1 LNGYACFC
9 RSNAFQ
15 PCFAAR
21 FHTYSCEDSMFKPYI
36 VAALAALLSV
46 GTVAAQTAASR
57 PDPLDAGAS
66 VPVTTYKSSFGA
78 YRAQSEPEVAPWRDS
93 NDTAA
98 RIGGWRAYAREAQGA
113 EAATP
118 APAVTPP
125 ASAVTPPAPAKP
137 VPADTKKPMHDGH
150 HMHGG
155 GKHAH

>member
-1 LNGYACFC
+1 
-9 RSNAFQ
+9 
-15 PCFAAR
+15 
-21 FHTYSCEDSMFKPYI
+21 MFKLFMA
-36 VAALAALLSV
+36 AALAALLSV

-57 PDPLDAGAS
+57 PDPMDAGAF
-66 VPVTTYKSSFGA
+66 VPVTTYKSPFGA

-113 EAATP
+113 ATAPTVPAA
-118 APAVTPP
+118 
-125 ASAVTPPAPAKP
+125 TPPAPAKP
-137 VPADTKKPMHDGH
+137 ASADAKKPIHDGH

>member
-1 LNGYACFC
+1 
-9 RSNAFQ
+9 
-15 PCFAAR
+15 
-21 FHTYSCEDSMFKPYI
+21 MFKLFMA
-36 VAALAALLSV
+36 AALAALLSV

-57 PDPLDAGAS
+57 PDPMDAGAS
-66 VPVTTYKSSFGA
+66 VPVTTYKSPFGT

-113 EAATP
+113 ATAPTVPAA
-118 APAVTPP
+118 
-125 ASAVTPPAPAKP
+125 TPPAPAKP
-137 VPADTKKPMHDGH
+137 ASADAKKPMHDGH